1 MPKIMPIATHCA
13 VPAEFRFCPPIRM
26 ASASSWRLIVVACV
40 ALALSTA
47 VQAGKPDNV
56 TEAEMA
62 VLPPYCPDT
71 QTFKYGNATSN
82 PSPNAPKWV
91 GLMGN
96 GFWAMHHYCW
106 ALINLSRAQ
115 KPSIPANIRD
125 AMRGYAIDDMKYV
138 LLNTEPDF
146 VLSPEIYTKIGDVEL
161 ALNRPVEARSA
172 YANARSLKPDYW
184 PAYLNWAEYLRRSG
198 DKAKARELVE
208 EGLSYAPNA
217 KSLSRLLIEL
227 GGNPSTVRTRPVPEP
242 PSTTPG
248 K

>member
-1 MPKIMPIATHCA
+1 MITAACTVLA
-13 VPAEFRFCPPIRM
+13 VA
-26 ASASSWRLIVVACV
+26 
-40 ALALSTA
+40 TA

-71 QTFKYGNATSN
+71 QTFKYGNASSN

-96 GFWAMHHYCW
+96 GFWTMHHYCW

-125 AMRGYAIDDMKYV
+125 SMREYAIEDMKYV
-138 LLNTEPDF
+138 LQNTEPDF

-161 ALNRPVEARSA
+161 ALKRTSA
-172 YANARSLKPDYW
+172 ANSSYAKARSLKPDYW
-184 PAYLNWAEYLRRSG
+184 PAYLNWAEYLRRAG
-198 DKAKARELVE
+198 EKAKAREVVE

-217 KSLSRLLIEL
+217 KTLSRLLVEL
-227 GGNPSTVRTRPVPEP
+227 GGDPSKIRTRPVPEP
-242 PSTTPG
+242 QAPEG